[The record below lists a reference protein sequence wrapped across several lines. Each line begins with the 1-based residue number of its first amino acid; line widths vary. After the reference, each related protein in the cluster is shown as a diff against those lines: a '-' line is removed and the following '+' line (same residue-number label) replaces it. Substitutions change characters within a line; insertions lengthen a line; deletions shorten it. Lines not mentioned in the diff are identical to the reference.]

1 MIQFCIMSGYD
12 GRVRPERKVYI
23 TLMGACD
30 LKRATV
36 ARQILAQRLQER
48 EGRTHPPRQFFLTIM
63 GVTEITCPTLAEEFI
78 DLREMMS
85 SGALSM
91 DDWDRAM
98 ADLGRTD
105 VSIASF
111 TLMGGFSENE
121 LPTEEQE
128 IESLAVQRHLGTI
141 SDIAGQVLQF
151 GVGRRDAERRATL
164 RQAILADA

>member
-1 MIQFCIMSGYD
+1 MIQFCIMSGYE
-12 GRVRPERKVYI
+12 GRIRPEPKIYV
-23 TLMGACD
+23 TFMGGCD
-30 LKRATV
+30 LKRETV
-36 ARQILAQRLQER
+36 ARQILAQRLHQR
-48 EGRTHPPRQFFLTIM
+48 EGKTQAPRQFFLTVM
-63 GVTEITCPTLAEEFI
+63 GRVEIKCPTLAEEFI
-78 DLREMMS
+78 DLREMIN
-85 SGALSM
+85 SGTLSM

-121 LPTEEQE
+121 LPSENEE

-141 SDIAGQVLQF
+141 SDSAGQVLQF
-151 GVGRRDAERRATL
+151 GVGQRDAERRATL

>member
-1 MIQFCIMSGYD
+1 MIQFCIMSGYE
-12 GRVRPERKVYI
+12 GRIRPEPKIYV
-23 TLMGACD
+23 TFMGGCD

-36 ARQILAQRLQER
+36 ARQILTQRLHER
-48 EGRTHPPRQFFLTIM
+48 EGKTRAPRQFFLTVM
-63 GVTEITCPTLAEEFI
+63 GGVDITCPTLAEEFI
-78 DLREMMS
+78 DLREMIN

-98 ADLGRTD
+98 SDLGRSD

-111 TLMGGFSENE
+111 TFMGGFAENE
-121 LPTEEQE
+121 LPSEEQE

-141 SDIAGQVLQF
+141 SDSAGQVLQF

>member
-12 GRVRPERKVYI
+12 GRVRPERKVYV

-30 LKRATV
+30 LKRSTV

-48 EGRTHPPRQFFLTIM
+48 EGKTHPPRQFFLTIM
-63 GVTEITCPTLAEEFI
+63 GATEITCPTLAEEFI

-98 ADLGRTD
+98 ADLGRSD

-111 TLMGGFSENE
+111 TLMGGFSESE
-121 LPTEEQE
+121 LPSENEE

-141 SDIAGQVLQF
+141 SDSAGQVLQF
-151 GVGRRDAERRATL
+151 GVGRHDAERRATL